1 MAKKGNDDVYVVR
14 ALREDLDRVLENS
27 PRTIE
32 RTKEWMRA
40 YFVDGKSSVAIAK
53 EAGVPPQSVGNAIR
67 DIRAKLAE
75 QAAPMT
81 YVQASLNL
89 PIALVVELQALS
101 AAFGPHVAD
110 VPTEVAEAA
119 FSPVLKA
126 VRTAAEKFSR
136 AR

>member
-40 YFVDGKSSVAIAK
+40 YFVDGKSSVVIAK

-101 AAFGPHVAD
+101 AAFGPHVGD
-110 VPTEVAEAA
+110 IPPDMAEATFA
-119 FSPVLKA
+119 PVLKT
-126 VRTAAEKFSR
+126 VRAAAEKFSR
-136 AR
+136 GR